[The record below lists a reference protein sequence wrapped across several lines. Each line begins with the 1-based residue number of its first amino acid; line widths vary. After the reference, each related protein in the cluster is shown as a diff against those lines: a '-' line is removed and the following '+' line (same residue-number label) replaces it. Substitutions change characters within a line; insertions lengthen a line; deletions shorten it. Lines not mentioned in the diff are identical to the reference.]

1 MKDSATAVEDSSPA
15 RRENSNQREYKLIIN
30 NLNEHNMD
38 KTLRYSCVDG
48 LQGVKQAYLK
58 PCVKT
63 RGIEADSLLNTS
75 VESTVDPG
83 NTDHEGGGALAPKDN
98 FNLWED

>member
-1 MKDSATAVEDSSPA
+1 
-15 RRENSNQREYKLIIN
+15 
-30 NLNEHNMD
+30 MD

-48 LQGVKQAYLK
+48 LQGVKHAYVK

>member
-1 MKDSATAVEDSSPA
+1 
-15 RRENSNQREYKLIIN
+15 
-30 NLNEHNMD
+30 MD
-38 KTLRYSCVDG
+38 KTLRSSLLDG
-48 LQGVKQAYLK
+48 LQGVKHAYVK
-58 PCVKT
+58 PYVKT

-75 VESTVDPG
+75 VDSTVDPG

>member
-1 MKDSATAVEDSSPA
+1 
-15 RRENSNQREYKLIIN
+15 
-30 NLNEHNMD
+30 MD
-38 KTLRYSCVDG
+38 KTLRSSLLDG
-48 LQGVKQAYLK
+48 LQGVKHAYVK

-83 NTDHEGGGALAPKDN
+83 NTDH
-98 FNLWED
+98 

>member
-1 MKDSATAVEDSSPA
+1 
-15 RRENSNQREYKLIIN
+15 
-30 NLNEHNMD
+30 MD
-38 KTLRYSCVDG
+38 KTLRSSLLDG
-48 LQGVKQAYLK
+48 LQGVKHAY
-58 PCVKT
+58 VKT